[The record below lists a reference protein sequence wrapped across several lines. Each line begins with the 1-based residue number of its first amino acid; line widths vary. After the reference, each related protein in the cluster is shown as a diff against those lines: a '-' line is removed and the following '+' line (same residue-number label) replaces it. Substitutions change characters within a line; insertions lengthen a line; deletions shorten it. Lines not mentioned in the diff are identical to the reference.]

1 MTLSRSDGQSARPLA
16 PSPIQRPA
24 ELESHLAEPR
34 PAPRFYKPE
43 LDVLRFFAFLFV
55 FLHHTVPNEAA
66 DYATKLRPDIARN
79 PFDADARM
87 LFPWH
92 LRNHLRLAGL
102 RARSPRYYVFL
113 PRHLKRIWWT
123 ERYLRRVPLGAQY
136 YVWATKTASASSSA

>member
-66 DYATKLRPDIARN
+66 DYATQLRPDIAEWVASVGRAGALGVDLFFPLHSYLITDLLLRKPDLSATPSLR
-79 PFDADARM
+79 PFYT
-87 LFPWH
+87 
-92 LRNHLRLAGL
+92 LRTLPL
-102 RARSPRYYVFL
+102 SPL
-113 PRHLKRIWWT
+113 
-123 ERYLRRVPLGAQY
+123 
-136 YVWATKTASASSSA
+136 